1 LKELQL
7 ENERLQG
14 LVTDLRETSKQNKQL
29 LDDYLS
35 LMADKD
41 GLIRKIK
48 DENDSL
54 KMQMGRGNL

>member
-1 LKELQL
+1 MKELQL